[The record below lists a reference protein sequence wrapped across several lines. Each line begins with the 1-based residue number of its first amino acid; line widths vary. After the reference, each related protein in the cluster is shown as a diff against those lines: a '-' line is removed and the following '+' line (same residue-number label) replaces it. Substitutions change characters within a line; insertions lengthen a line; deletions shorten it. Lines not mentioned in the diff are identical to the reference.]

1 MMKCAYFLTDDHTE
15 NVNENYDDDDDDGDD
30 DDDDDGEY
38 LQERLT

>member
-1 MMKCAYFLTDDHTE
+1 MMIKCAYFYAGDHTE
-15 NVNENYDDDDDDGDD
+15 NVNENYDDDGD